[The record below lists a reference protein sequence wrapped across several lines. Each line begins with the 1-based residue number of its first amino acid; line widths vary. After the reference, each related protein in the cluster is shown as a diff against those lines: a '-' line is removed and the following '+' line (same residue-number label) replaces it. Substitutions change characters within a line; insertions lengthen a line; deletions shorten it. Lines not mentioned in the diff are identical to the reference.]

1 MNKVVYNTCYG
12 GFNLS
17 EAAVDWLRKNAR
29 DEVKE
34 FICARLKKYEA
45 EEEAEEETHE
55 KDSLFSFMSPIEFVG
70 SDLIYFLPRHDR
82 DLVACVEALGDKAS
96 GFCASLAIKE
106 LNGSVYRIEEYDG
119 SEEIYEPEDED
130 YIHIE

>member
-1 MNKVVYNTCYG
+1 MCYG

-17 EAAVDWLRKNAR
+17 EAAVEWLRENAR

-34 FICARLKKYEA
+34 FICDRLKKYEA
-45 EEEAEEETHE
+45 EEETQE
-55 KDSLFSFMSPIEFVG
+55 KDSLFSFMSPVGFVG
-70 SDLIYFLPRHDR
+70 ADLIHFLPRHDR
-82 DLVACVEALGDKAS
+82 DLVACVEALGVKAS

-106 LNGSVYRIEEYDG
+106 LKGSVYRIEEYDG
-119 SEEIYEPEDED
+119 SETIYEPEDED